1 MGVFSNVSNSFLH
14 YEIVNEEEQENI
26 RQSVHTKSSVAM
38 YNVYL
43 CLVTSIRYIRID
55 LRRRLICCIDGVDYK
70 LELCQV

>member
-1 MGVFSNVSNSFLH
+1 MGVFSNISNSFLH

-43 CLVTSIRYIRID
+43 CLVTSWS
-55 LRRRLICCIDGVDYK
+55 L
-70 LELCQV
+70 